1 MTDSPKRASTSSR
14 MNPIW
19 LNASTLMNMSWWFC
33 IADLFHATIP
43 RSKLIY
49 NIYKHGICAFMLQ
62 FQLIHWCSSR
72 IWTKSWNIQTLKL
85 NLQKDKVNR
94 KLNHSAS
101 SPRPSWNLTS
111 SLEPCDIY
119 VSRGQHV
126 AHSKPPKRS
135 RIGYEW
141 FRIPLLR
148 VCPKSQIKR
157 NSLKWKAIVLK
168 TEAKLP

>member
-111 SLEPCDIY
+111 SPRTLWY
-119 VSRGQHV
+119 
-126 AHSKPPKRS
+126 
-135 RIGYEW
+135 
-141 FRIPLLR
+141 LR
-148 VCPKSQIKR
+148 VTWATCCSF
-157 NSLKWKAIVLK
+157 KASKKGHESAMNDLGFHCWGFVQK
-168 TEAKLP
+168 VK